1 MPLEEWLFVI
11 EYSLV
16 KEYPALS
23 PFDIDDTS
31 FMKVIDLYSDTRKMQ
46 IRVKKESDPNR
57 VIRRP
62 AGDDWF

>member
-46 IRVKKESDPNR
+46 IRDKKESDPNR
-57 VIRRP
+57 VIIRP